1 MGVRLS
7 NISADNMITKDVL
20 AKFNCNNAVIT
31 SCGKSFSYKELF
43 LLSEKFSGNLDKRS
57 LVFCLAQNEIGP
69 LMGYLTFIT
78 NDVVPLMLDSGLHP
92 ELLKNLTNTYKP
104 AMVWMPEDYSNI
116 FENSEFVTNLLGYTL
131 LKLNWETTFPLHED
145 LALLLTTSG
154 STGSPK
160 LVKLTYQNIYSNAI
174 SISKYLGIDD
184 SERPITSLP
193 MHYSFGLSII
203 NSHLI
208 NGATILLTNRSLMEK
223 EFWSFLKSEKA
234 TSLSGIP
241 YSFEILKKLRFM
253 NMDLP
258 HLKTITQAGGKL
270 NDALN
275 KEFSEY
281 GKSNG
286 KRFFVMYGQTEATAR
301 MSYLPPDRS
310 IEKLGSMGIAIPG
323 GEFSL
328 IDDNGAPVNEPDV
341 VGELVYKGKNVSMG
355 YAVCGNDLAKGDE
368 NKGVLITGDLAK
380 RDKDGFYYIV
390 GRKKRFIKLY
400 GNRVNLDETE
410 RLIKNIVPDVAC
422 TGKDD
427 NMKIYVADSS
437 KVSDV
442 RIFVST
448 KTGINQRAFEVIYI
462 EKIPKNS
469 SGKTIYSQ
477 LPSCT

>member
-1 MGVRLS
+1 MIRKSLLEAFSS
-7 NISADNMITKDVL
+7 NI
-20 AKFNCNNAVIT
+20 AVVQQN
-31 SCGKSFSYKELF
+31 GEKFSYKEL
-43 LLSEKFSGNLDKRS
+43 LAIAETIAAYIKTKSM
-57 LVFCLAQNEIGP
+57 VFCLCQNSIGS
-69 LMGYLTFIT
+69 LAGYISFIL
-78 NDVVPLMLDSGLHP
+78 NGVVPLMLDGNMNHD
-92 ELLKNLTNTYKP
+92 LLKQLISTYRPQYIWQLSDKNIYFEESEVIAEIAGYSLIRLNWGSTYK
-104 AMVWMPEDYSNI
+104 
-116 FENSEFVTNLLGYTL
+116 
-131 LKLNWETTFPLHED
+131 LNDD
-145 LALLLTTSG
+145 LAVLLTTSG

-160 LVKLTYQNIYSNAI
+160 LVKLTYQNIYSNAT
-174 SISKYLGIDD
+174 SISKYLDIDEN
-184 SERPITSLP
+184 ERPITSLP

-270 NDALN
+270 NDDLN

-281 GKSNG
+281 SQSTG

-301 MSYLPPDRS
+301 MSYLPPERS

-323 GEFSL
+323 GEFSI
-328 IDDNGAPVNEPDV
+328 IDDNGAPINEPDI
-341 VGELVYKGKNVSMG
+341 VGELVYKGENVSMG
-355 YAVCGNDLAKGDE
+355 YAIYGNDLAKGDE
-368 NKGVLITGDLAK
+368 NNGVLVTGDLAK
-380 RDKDGFYYIV
+380 RDRDGFYYIV

-410 RLIKNIVPDVAC
+410 RLIKNIIPDVAC
-422 TGKDD
+422 TGSDD
-427 NMKIYVADSS
+427 NMKIFVADST
-437 KVSDV
+437 KVEDV
-442 RIFVST
+442 RAFVSN

-477 LPSCT
+477 LPALI